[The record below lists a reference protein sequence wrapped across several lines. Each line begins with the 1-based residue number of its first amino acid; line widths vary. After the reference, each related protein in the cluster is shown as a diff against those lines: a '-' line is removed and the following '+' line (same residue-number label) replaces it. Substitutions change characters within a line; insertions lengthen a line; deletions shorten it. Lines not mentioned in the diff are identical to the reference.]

1 MRFLSTRT
9 RTLIAAVMLAVFAVR
24 ALIPLGFM
32 PVSTSPLTL
41 EICPDGFP
49 AALLGHAAHHHHGD
63 GADHKQHGHSDHC
76 LFGGAGAA
84 PLAANVAPA
93 AVLLPQAGPPAR
105 PAARTLLVRL
115 VHLPEARG
123 PPDA

>member
-9 RTLIAAVMLAVFAVR
+9 RTLIAAVMLAAFAVR

-32 PVSTSPLTL
+32 PVSASPLTL
-41 EICPDGFP
+41 EICPDGLP
-49 AALLGHAAHHHHGD
+49 AALLGHAGHHHHGN
-63 GADHKQHGHSDHC
+63 GADHNQHGHGDHC

-84 PLAANVAPA
+84 PLAASA
-93 AVLLPQAGPPAR
+93 ALGTVLLAQAA
-105 PAARTLLVRL
+105 PAARTAAGALLVRL

-123 PPDA
+123 PPNA